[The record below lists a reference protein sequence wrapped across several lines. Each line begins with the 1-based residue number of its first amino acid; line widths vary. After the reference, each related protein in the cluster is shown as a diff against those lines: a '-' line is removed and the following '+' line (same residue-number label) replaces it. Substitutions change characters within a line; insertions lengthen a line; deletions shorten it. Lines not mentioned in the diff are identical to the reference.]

1 MGLLIKK
8 QIKKG
13 TILGVWENKESLE
26 LLTLL
31 YSEKKE
37 ENITNKKRKKEW
49 LATRLLL
56 KELSS
61 ECEIFYNKYGAP
73 KLFKKN
79 ISISHT
85 HKFTAVIISNSPVG
99 IDIEK
104 IDERAL
110 MAASKFINLNM
121 HKNLTNES
129 ATLIWSAKE
138 CLFKLH
144 KKGNL
149 NYIEDLLVNP
159 FKLKE
164 KGNINTY
171 LYKNKYKLNYEKI
184 YNHYLVYF
192 CK

>member
-8 QIKKG
+8 QLKKG
-13 TILGVWENKESLE
+13 TTLGVWENKESLE
-26 LLTLL
+26 LLMLL
-31 YSEKKE
+31 YSGKKE
-37 ENITNKKRKKEW
+37 VNIANKKRKKEW

-61 ECEIFYNKYGAP
+61 ECEIIYNNYGAP
-73 KLFKKN
+73 QLLKKN
-79 ISISHT
+79 ISIAHT
-85 HKFTAVIISNSPVG
+85 QKFIAIIISDYSVG
-99 IDIEK
+99 VDIEK
-104 IDERAL
+104 VDERAL
-110 MAASKFINLNM
+110 KVAPKFINLNI

-144 KKGNL
+144 QKGNL
-149 NYIEDLLVNP
+149 NYIEDLSVTP

-164 KGNINTY
+164 KGTLSTY
-171 LYKNKYKLNYEKI
+171 LHKNKYKLNYEKI

>member
-1 MGLLIKK
+1 MKSFMINMGLHNSK
-8 QIKKG
+8 
-13 TILGVWENKESLE
+13 
-26 LLTLL
+26 
-31 YSEKKE
+31 
-37 ENITNKKRKKEW
+37 
-49 LATRLLL
+49 
-56 KELSS
+56 
-61 ECEIFYNKYGAP
+61 
-73 KLFKKN
+73 KKN

-85 HKFTAVIISNSPVG
+85 QKFIAIIISDSPVG

-110 MAASKFINLNM
+110 NTAPKFINLNL